1 MGLTDKLSEGLQ
13 TVATGAQKVFE
24 QGKVRVE
31 QLQLERQ
38 LDSAA
43 RRLGYI
49 EFDFSQGRPIDAAA
63 RRDLLDEMARM
74 EGELHEGFTGS
85 ASGAEAASSDA
96 GAGMGEAAGQAEAA
110 AGVRPEGDGPSAP
123 AAEPE
128 ARRYPPL
135 GPTEPEGR
143 RYPPLGPQ

>member
-13 TVATGAQKVFE
+13 TVATEVQKVFE
-24 QGKVRVE
+24 QGKVKVE

-49 EFDFSQGRPIDAAA
+49 EFDCSQGRPIDAAA
-63 RRDLLDEMARM
+63 RRDLLDEMARL
-74 EGELHEGFTGS
+74 ERELHEGFTG
-85 ASGAEAASSDA
+85 AGPGAD
-96 GAGMGEAAGQAEAA
+96 EAA
-110 AGVRPEGDGPSAP
+110 AATGVRPEGEGPSAT
-123 AAEPE
+123 AAGSEVRP
-128 ARRYPPL
+128 YPPL
-135 GPTEPEGR
+135 GPTEPDVR